1 MRKEVF
7 LSKFCAAVLCSV
19 MLSSCKA
26 TSYGSS
32 EMLSD
37 NHFYSQEKKADCLAW
52 KFILA
57 TTLHTMIKQ
66 TTIHHRM
73 QEMRDD
79 PDFHGRSLPVPKIK
93 VDKIL
98 PAKKAKNIIDTIVE
112 KEGGLCS
119 REILYNTP
127 CFMKSVFTRPKG
139 IKIHAALVYGKIKFD
154 YFSAITGI
162 DMNKEK
168 VKDFDM
174 LLKKHIS
181 LSPDTKD
188 FYYGISCGDS
198 CTDHILYEYYNNFG
212 VCMFKKHQSYF
223 KEKNIF
229 DLAPYDFNELKLSQ
243 ITDDESL
250 RLFIEASDK
259 IAAESSRNQSK

>member
-1 MRKEVF
+1 MRKVF
-7 LSKFCAAVLCSV
+7 LFNFCAAVLCSV
-19 MLSSCKA
+19 ILSSCKA

-37 NHFYSQEKKADCLAW
+37 NHFYSQEENSDCLAW

-73 QEMRDD
+73 QEMQDD
-79 PDFHGRSLPVPKIK
+79 PAFHGRRLPVPKVE

-98 PAKKAKNIIDTIVE
+98 PAKKAKKIIDTIVE

-119 REILYNTP
+119 REVLYNTP
-127 CFMKSVFTRPKG
+127 CFLKSVFARPKG
-139 IKIHAALVYGKIKFD
+139 AKIHAALVYGKIKFD
-154 YFSAITGI
+154 YFSSITGI

-174 LLKKHIS
+174 FLKKHIS
-181 LSPDTKD
+181 LSPNTENS
-188 FYYGISCGDS
+188 YYGISCGDS
-198 CTDHILYEYYNNFG
+198 CTDHILYEFNNNFG
-212 VCMFKKHQSYF
+212 VCMFAKHQSYF
-223 KEKNIF
+223 KEKKLF
-229 DLAPYDFNELKLSQ
+229 DFAPYSFSELTLSQ

-250 RLFIEASDK
+250 RLFIETSDK
-259 IAAESSRNQSK
+259 IAAESSRDQGK

>member
-1 MRKEVF
+1 MIKVF
-7 LSKFCAAVLCSV
+7 LFHFCAAVLCSV
-19 MLSSCKA
+19 IISSCKA

-32 EMLSD
+32 EMLSHSD
-37 NHFYSQEKKADCLAW
+37 FYSQKENADCLAW
-52 KFILA
+52 RFTLA
-57 TTLHTMIKQ
+57 TTLHTIIKQ
-66 TTIHHRM
+66 TTIHNRM
-73 QEMRDD
+73 QDD
-79 PDFHGRSLPVPKIK
+79 PDFHGRRLPVPKIE

-98 PAKKAKNIIDTIVE
+98 PAKKAKRIINTIVE

-119 REILYNTP
+119 REILYDTP
-127 CFMKSVFTRPKG
+127 CFMKSVYTRPKSG
-139 IKIHAALVYGKIKFD
+139 KVHAVLLHGKIKFD

-168 VKDFDM
+168 VKDFDIF
-174 LLKKHIS
+174 LKKHIS

-188 FYYGISCGDS
+188 FYYGISCGES

-212 VCMFKKHQSYF
+212 VCMFKKYQSYF

-229 DLAPYDFNELKLSQ
+229 DLAPYGFNGFKLSQ

-250 RLFIEASDK
+250 RLFIETSDK
-259 IAAESSRNQSK
+259 IAAESSRHQSNK